1 MSHLRMRVVWPAMI
15 VALIGTA
22 CQQPERPAQVS
33 AEKPQQPAPPP
44 SRAPTAEPQTPAP
57 KVTPVA
63 PEPRPVEPKPLPQQP
78 LPPPPSPPPPPVAQ
92 PAAAQPPVKAEKA
105 DEEARRLAEI
115 ARLLAERMPKR
126 PTPSWVIFREAFE
139 ESEDA
144 TCRADWTGE
153 NRLEVHTENIQRLTL
168 DLTRL
173 PAGAPGRGPWN
184 LQIDHQGIQIT
195 GLRGKVLDLVRSK
208 NGNWTVDHSK
218 GK

>member
-1 MSHLRMRVVWPAMI
+1 MSHLRTRVVWP
-15 VALIGTA
+15 VLVLGLFGTA
-22 CQQPERPAQVS
+22 CQQPARPAQVS
-33 AEKPQQPAPPP
+33 AEKSQQPAPPP
-44 SRAPTAEPQTPAP
+44 APIAEPQAPAP
-57 KVTPVA
+57 KVPPVT
-63 PEPRPVEPKPLPQQP
+63 PEPPPAEAKPRPE
-78 LPPPPSPPPPPVAQ
+78 PPPPPPPPVSE
-92 PAAAQPPVKAEKA
+92 PAASQPVPKAENE

-144 TCRADWTGE
+144 TCRAEWTGE
-153 NRLEVHTENIQRLTL
+153 NRLEVHTENIKRLTL
-168 DLTRL
+168 DLRRL
-173 PAGAPGRGPWN
+173 PAAAPQRGPWN

>member
-1 MSHLRMRVVWPAMI
+1 VII
-15 VALIGTA
+15 VALVGTA
-22 CQQPERPAQVS
+22 CQQPERPAQVPT
-33 AEKPQQPAPPP
+33 EKPQQQAPP
-44 SRAPTAEPQTPAP
+44 RAPTAEPQAPAP
-57 KVTPVA
+57 KVPPVA
-63 PEPRPVEPKPLPQQP
+63 PEPRSAAPKPRPPQSP
-78 LPPPPSPPPPPVAQ
+78 SSLPPPPPPPVAQ
-92 PAAAQPPVKAEKA
+92 PEKPEPSVKAEKT

-126 PTPSWVIFREAFE
+126 PTPSWVIFRDAFE
-139 ESEDA
+139 DDKDA
-144 TCRADWTGE
+144 SCQAEWTGE

-195 GLRGKVLDLVRSK
+195 GLRGKVLDLIRSK